1 MLLEVSKT
9 LIYKTFILLSLIFK
23 TKPKTNQCLFTMHQL
38 TYKKR
43 FQKNVRYILITPYQ
57 KSAMERFCKKF

>member
-23 TKPKTNQCLFTMHQL
+23 TKPKTNQYLFTMHQL
-38 TYKKR
+38 TFKKR

-57 KSAMERFCKKF
+57 KSAMELFCKKF